1 MDPMDQHEPVP
12 ENDAQEQ
19 PESPDGPSVDLPGD
33 LGEKPKAD
41 VLEQAL
47 PVQRERVRKIAPA
60 HDDVPEADWLEQSV
74 VEPLDE
80 DEPR

>member
-1 MDPMDQHEPVP
+1 MDQHEPVP

-19 PESPDGPSVDLPGD
+19 PESPDGTSADLPED
-33 LGEKPKAD
+33 LGEKPEAD

-60 HDDVPEADWLEQSV
+60 RDDVPEADWLEQSV
-74 VEPLDE
+74 AEPLDE

>member
-1 MDPMDQHEPVP
+1 MDQHEPVP
-12 ENDAQEQ
+12 ENDVEKH
-19 PESPDGPSVDLPGD
+19 PESADETSVDLPED
-33 LGEKPKAD
+33 LREKPEAD

-47 PVQRERVRKIAPA
+47 PVQRERVRKIAPV